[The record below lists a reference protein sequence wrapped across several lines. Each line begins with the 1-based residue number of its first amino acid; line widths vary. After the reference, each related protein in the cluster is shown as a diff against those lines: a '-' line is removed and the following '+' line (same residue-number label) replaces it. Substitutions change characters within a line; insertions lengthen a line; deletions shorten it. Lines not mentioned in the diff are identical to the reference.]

1 MIIDL
6 KDKFLELQKLNEAAR
21 KSKLEKA
28 YIDKYLEM
36 RKDMRDDE
44 INIPF
49 EEEYQLEDIEELSD
63 WSGIQCLASDIYD
76 KMEIDNSLDYIQDYI
91 DEKCTKMARIPEE
104 LEKTMLEVMGEDLR
118 KYFTILLALEDHMI
132 RIANIREEFVKELD
146 DPAYIFRSYFD
157 IITTSDYL
165 RLSLVEDFILK
176 QGAFCEINT
185 EQKNQN

>member
-91 DEKCTKMARIPEE
+91 DEK
-104 LEKTMLEVMGEDLR
+104 
-118 KYFTILLALEDHMI
+118 
-132 RIANIREEFVKELD
+132 
-146 DPAYIFRSYFD
+146 
-157 IITTSDYL
+157 
-165 RLSLVEDFILK
+165 
-176 QGAFCEINT
+176 
-185 EQKNQN
+185 

>member
-49 EEEYQLEDIEELSD
+49 EEEYQLEDIEELSV
-63 WSGIQCLASDIYD
+63 Q
-76 KMEIDNSLDYIQDYI
+76 
-91 DEKCTKMARIPEE
+91 
-104 LEKTMLEVMGEDLR
+104 
-118 KYFTILLALEDHMI
+118 
-132 RIANIREEFVKELD
+132 
-146 DPAYIFRSYFD
+146 
-157 IITTSDYL
+157 
-165 RLSLVEDFILK
+165 K
-176 QGAFCEINT
+176 QKVVN
-185 EQKNQN
+185 